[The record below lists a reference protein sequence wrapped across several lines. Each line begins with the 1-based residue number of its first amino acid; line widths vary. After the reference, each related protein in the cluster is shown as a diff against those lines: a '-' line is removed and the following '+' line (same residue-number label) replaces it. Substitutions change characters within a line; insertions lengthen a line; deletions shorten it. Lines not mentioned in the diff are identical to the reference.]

1 MKGVVDMTNRIVFVK
16 PMDNTILLA
25 TFQNG
30 IEKTYDVK
38 TMFAMFPQMQ
48 ILEKDKT
55 LFNSVVVDAGGYG
68 VSWNDNLDIESEEI
82 WENGTEVGKVENDI
96 LDEMG
101 YTLTLAR
108 EYAEITQKE
117 LAKKTG
123 INQANISKI
132 ERGIANPSLATLKR
146 LATGM
151 GMQLKIEFVPTQIS
165 Q

>member
-55 LFNSVVVDAGGYG
+55 LFDSVVVDAGGYG

-82 WENGTEVGKVENDI
+82 WENGTEVGKVANDI

-108 EYAEITQKE
+108 ENAEITQKE

>member
-1 MKGVVDMTNRIVFVK
+1 MTNRIVLVK

-108 EYAEITQKE
+108 ENAEITQKE

-151 GMQLKIEFVPTQIS
+151 GMQLKIEFIPTQIS
-165 Q
+165 

>member
-108 EYAEITQKE
+108 ENAEITQKE
-117 LAKKTG
+117 LAKKLELIG
-123 INQANISKI
+123 
-132 ERGIANPSLATLKR
+132 
-146 LATGM
+146 
-151 GMQLKIEFVPTQIS
+151 QIS
-165 Q
+165 ARLREELQTHH

>member
-55 LFNSVVVDAGGYG
+55 LFNSVVVDTGGYG

-108 EYAEITQKE
+108 ENAEITQKE

-132 ERGIANPSLATLKR
+132 ERGMANPSLATLKR
-146 LATGM
+146 LAAGM

>member
-1 MKGVVDMTNRIVFVK
+1 MTNRIVFVK

-108 EYAEITQKE
+108 ENAEITQKE

>member
-1 MKGVVDMTNRIVFVK
+1 MTNRIVFVK

-55 LFNSVVVDAGGYG
+55 LFNSVVVDTGGYG

-108 EYAEITQKE
+108 ENAEITQKE

-132 ERGIANPSLATLKR
+132 ERGMANPSLATLKR
-146 LATGM
+146 LAAGM

>member
-82 WENGTEVGKVENDI
+82 WENGMEVGKVENDI

-108 EYAEITQKE
+108 ENAEITQKE